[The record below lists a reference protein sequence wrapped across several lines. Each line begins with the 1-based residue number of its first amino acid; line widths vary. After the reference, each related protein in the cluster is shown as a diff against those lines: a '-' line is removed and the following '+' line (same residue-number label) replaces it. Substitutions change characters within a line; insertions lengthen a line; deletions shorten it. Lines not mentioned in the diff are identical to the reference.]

1 MRETAEIRQYV
12 SEAAEI
18 VSEEIEIRGSVSEV
32 AEIRQIECD

>member
-1 MRETAEIRQYV
+1 MRETAEIRQCV

-18 VSEEIEIRGSVSEV
+18 VSEEVEIRGSVSEV